1 MKEKIVD
8 NLSEMLGGIDDDIFA
23 EAYTVNDGAALAELK
38 AKEKKEKGFLFFKD
52 MSSHR
57 QLKIAAVIVA
67 AIILLGGVT
76 VAATKIISSLT
87 GGEGNS
93 SGDDST
99 VINIQTEKPGNTSA
113 PSEPVM
119 TETPST
125 STAEPTA
132 TPSTSTAEPTATPT
146 TTTKPTVA
154 PTATP
159 TSVPTDNPK
168 YEGIIPFLPEEF
180 TIEQASLNG
189 EYYSFEFS
197 FPSDYNLHR
206 VKGKKGVLKE
216 ISKNEYRDAFE
227 NYTNGDLIDDAGT
240 FIYSEEGVL
249 LWSFKAQF
257 CYEGTIK
264 SGDTE
269 QNGYLTRYNISLD
282 NRGEILVDIVK
293 TRGTGNNLLTYV
305 YIYGEKEGT
314 YYYVDMGNV
323 EFASDTA
330 IMTIAKEF
338 GLERTGD
345 KPAEIVLAEPISF
358 TNIEAFVEFVNSQ
371 DSTYESINRE
381 LYKDLISTVKRER
394 WLFDV
399 NNYVGYAHGIV
410 VAPATEKEDL
420 SIKRTIFRDDVE
432 YQLSVN
438 YTSAD
443 IKSSSIDDYFKKRFS
458 IEITAHENVF
468 HYDIS
473 NYAYVNHGNGVIGLY
488 AMLDDNHYV
497 SIVAKTSAENML
509 DFAKNIII
517 EKVIV
522 DKTAFSADAS
532 TDVLGS
538 VSLRKGEVLNWEL
551 DTPVAEPT
559 HDAPTN
565 MGRENYYNDEIITDI
580 EIGKKHY
587 ENVSLRSI
595 EKYSNGEDKRYYS
608 LDKNYVY
615 SISERDEYSDVS
627 VYSFSEPLYETQGK
641 ITEEIL
647 IKNAQLFVNEYFDG
661 VNLNDYVLSLDTW
674 FDKKVSDF
682 QADTI
687 WRSGFYDSGGEG
699 EEVKS
704 YQLDFYKKNGEY
716 IATGD
721 RILLFFDAERN
732 CFYDI
737 SKRDYTIDWPDIK
750 LTREE
755 VTRKVKNKILITL
768 DERYSF
774 VEMGEYQAHMM
785 YDYSSCAAWVEVDV
799 KIKDEISGKIID
811 EKLSFRCSLRY

>member
-23 EAYTVNDGAALAELK
+23 EAYNVNDGAALAELK

-76 VAATKIISSLT
+76 VAATKIVSSLT

-132 TPSTSTAEPTATPT
+132 TST

-159 TSVPTDNPK
+159 TAVPTDNPK

-227 NYTNGDLIDDAGT
+227 NYTNGDLTDDAGT

-249 LWSFKAQF
+249 LWSFKSQF

-269 QNGYLTRYNISLD
+269 QNGYLIRYNISLD

-293 TRGTGNNLLTYV
+293 TSGTGNNLLTYV

-345 KPAEIVLAEPISF
+345 KPAE
-358 TNIEAFVEFVNSQ
+358 
-371 DSTYESINRE
+371 
-381 LYKDLISTVKRER
+381 
-394 WLFDV
+394 
-399 NNYVGYAHGIV
+399 
-410 VAPATEKEDL
+410 
-420 SIKRTIFRDDVE
+420 TI
-432 YQLSVN
+432 
-438 YTSAD
+438 
-443 IKSSSIDDYFKKRFS
+443 
-458 IEITAHENVF
+458 
-468 HYDIS
+468 
-473 NYAYVNHGNGVIGLY
+473 
-488 AMLDDNHYV
+488 
-497 SIVAKTSAENML
+497 
-509 DFAKNIII
+509 
-517 EKVIV
+517 
-522 DKTAFSADAS
+522 SADAS

-559 HDAPTN
+559 PDAPTY
-565 MGRENYYNDEIITDI
+565 MGSENYYNDEIITDI

-615 SISERDEYSDVS
+615 SISERDEYSDVA